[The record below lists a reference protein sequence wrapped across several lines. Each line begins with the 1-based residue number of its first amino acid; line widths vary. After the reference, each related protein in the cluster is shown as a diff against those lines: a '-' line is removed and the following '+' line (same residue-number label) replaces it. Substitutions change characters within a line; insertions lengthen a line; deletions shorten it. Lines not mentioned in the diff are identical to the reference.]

1 MLAFRCEAHQYADD
15 RYVRDLKQDVQC
27 VDDQMMDVQMTYVL
41 GDLLLV
47 VHCDHCV
54 ALKYVACRL
63 LVLKNENVRIL
74 ELQNFHQLAFQ
85 HEALK
90 FWIRHNA

>member
-1 MLAFRCEAHQYADD
+1 VGD
-15 RYVRDLKQDVQC
+15 RYVRDLKQDVQR

-41 GDLLLV
+41 GDLLLDA
-47 VHCDHCV
+47 HHDHCVAKMNENLMSV
-54 ALKYVACRL
+54 ALKYVVCRL
-63 LVLKNENVRIL
+63 LALMNENVRIL

-85 HEALK
+85 REALK